1 LIEVPD
7 DSAYA
12 SAGDAKLV
20 EWAKLGE
27 LNAFEVLV
35 SRHRDR
41 VYARAYS
48 IMRNEDL
55 AVDLSQSAWVKA
67 WQRLHQF
74 HGDAGFLT
82 WLSRIVTN
90 LCMDELRRQKR
101 VKMDSIEAME
111 DFTGPVESRL
121 ELEAI
126 NPTDR
131 LEREELKKRIDAA
144 LAKISDNHRMV
155 IVLYE
160 FEQLEYQQ
168 IAEKMG
174 TSIGTVMSRLF
185 YARKRLASLL
195 NETLKRDGLIE

>member
-1 LIEVPD
+1 MPH
-7 DSAYA
+7 DSAYV
-12 SAGDAKLV
+12 SADDAKLV

-55 AVDLSQSAWVKA
+55 AVDLSQNAWVKA
-67 WQRLHQF
+67 WQRLEQF
-74 HGDAGFLT
+74 HGEASFPT

-90 LCMDELRRQKR
+90 LCLDELRRQKR
-101 VKMDSIEAME
+101 ARTDSIEAME
-111 DFTGPVESRL
+111 ESTGPIENRMEMETLDPIEGLS
-121 ELEAI
+121 
-126 NPTDR
+126 
-131 LEREELKKRIDAA
+131 REELRERIDAA
-144 LAKISDNHRMV
+144 LAKLSDKHRTV

-160 FEQLEYQQ
+160 FEQLEYRE

-185 YARKRLASLL
+185 YARKRMASLL
-195 NETLKRDGLIE
+195 KETLKRDGLIE

>member
-1 LIEVPD
+1 MPD

-12 SAGDAKLV
+12 SADDAKLV

-55 AVDLSQSAWVKA
+55 AVDLSQNAWVKA

-126 NPTDR
+126 NPADR

-144 LAKISDNHRMV
+144 LAKLSDNHRMV

-160 FEQLEYQQ
+160 FEQLEYQR